1 MTTTTFSLSISLTV
15 TIPNLEKWDS
25 CATLECFRMQLVGQ
39 KQVAAANLLR
49 VMIDVSFEFISVKSL
64 QELSQ
69 YLWKIN
75 YTCRSYTDRY
85 PDTSVRSFLHISPLS
100 KRKSSKILK
109 KSRRAARVQPC
120 SVQRSCRLTEESRC
134 KKCSLD

>member
-1 MTTTTFSLSISLTV
+1 
-15 TIPNLEKWDS
+15 
-25 CATLECFRMQLVGQ
+25 MQLVGQ